1 MPLKNWSIQY
11 RGSASQKFYKKNFEG
26 NAEIPAYG
34 FYLIAR
40 NGYAGTHP
48 SDMSHSAFSLSS
60 DGGTIF
66 LSRSKTELQTGLEDA
81 ISDKVAYLKGAAT
94 SSAQIFP
101 ETKEI
106 NIENL
111 AAGGSFERKSNASST
126 AETMTQGG
134 INEFDGNAHD
144 TDNNF
149 EYFVLRAS
157 PLPQSAS
164 STPEDPT
171 SQHYPAPA
179 APLMPEPSPPTPP
192 PEPEPIVACA
202 APTYENHDNTGGS
215 VDRGSVQD
223 FPYPIFKN
231 TTKTLTE
238 NTTYYVDDLDSAY
251 VPAGAKLIIE
261 EGVVIKFGRWRRA
274 NGSSPHM
281 PLSLRVQGSL
291 EINGTKSNPVIF
303 TSFRDDEHGMK
314 IETSTSTPSP
324 GDWGAIQIESNN
336 SETIKISGAT
346 VYYGGGSGDGGNAAN
361 GAIFINQSSADV
373 EISDTAVYRSMS
385 GAYMRPLALSQ
396 PKILNSIFEHNS
408 LWGIFVEKNNAAKIV
423 GNTFSCNGLSRASG
437 TTGGVNLEG
446 NVSSV
451 MVENNNFLGNQN
463 IGLNY
468 YTEKKTEL
476 NAANNYWG
484 SSTGPYHA
492 TKNPQGKGDSVS
504 DNINFTSWSNTKF

>member
-1 MPLKNWSIQY
+1 
-11 RGSASQKFYKKNFEG
+11 
-26 NAEIPAYG
+26 
-34 FYLIAR
+34 
-40 NGYAGTHP
+40 
-48 SDMSHSAFSLSS
+48 
-60 DGGTIF
+60 
-66 LSRSKTELQTGLEDA
+66 
-81 ISDKVAYLKGAAT
+81 
-94 SSAQIFP
+94 
-101 ETKEI
+101 
-106 NIENL
+106 
-111 AAGGSFERKSNASST
+111 
-126 AETMTQGG
+126 
-134 INEFDGNAHD
+134 
-144 TDNNF
+144 
-149 EYFVLRAS
+149 
-157 PLPQSAS
+157 
-164 STPEDPT
+164 
-171 SQHYPAPA
+171 
-179 APLMPEPSPPTPP
+179 MPEPSPPTPP

-385 GAYMRPLALSQ
+385 GA
-396 PKILNSIFEHNS
+396 
-408 LWGIFVEKNNAAKIV
+408 
-423 GNTFSCNGLSRASG
+423 
-437 TTGGVNLEG
+437 TGGVNLEG
-446 NVSSV
+446 NVLSV
-451 MVENNNFLGNQN
+451 IVENNNFLGNQN